1 MVDIYIDADAC
12 PVKDE
17 TVRVASRHGLK
28 TYLVSDGG
36 VSPYRC
42 KVRPPSLI
50 NLTLLREMLIG
61 WKMAD
66 LFVTFGTIDI
76 NMGEVDR

>member
-17 TVRVASRHGLK
+17 TIRVAARHGLK

-36 VSPYRC
+36 
-42 KVRPPSLI
+42 
-50 NLTLLREMLIG
+50 IG
-61 WKMAD
+61 
-66 LFVTFGTIDI
+66 LYSY
-76 NMGEVDR
+76 